1 MFNVDVGVDLDPQG
15 TVTRKNLKTGKKPK
29 DKGIHSLLGDT
40 NQMVGLY
47 IIPICRCQI
56 VETSSTKNRT
66 VQILV
71 MSHWKVFI

>member
-40 NQMVGLY
+40 NQMVGL
-47 IIPICRCQI
+47 
-56 VETSSTKNRT
+56 
-66 VQILV
+66 
-71 MSHWKVFI
+71 